1 MPIKHCREL
10 EAYVR
15 ETAAVIPTLQKMGIE
30 SSLWHQHLL
39 MAVDAGYG
47 RSEFLAALAR
57 LYKAFGL
64 VPGELDKKAVR
75 EYILLP
81 KGQEQA
87 ADGYRVTW
95 ETVLEAAQEMNRSK
109 ISVEMTTVLGIET
122 KIPSY
127 LLRIRAAFISRAM
140 NARPL
145 PFPPRDPSPILEKN
159 RVSS

>member
-1 MPIKHCREL
+1 M
-10 EAYVR
+10 
-15 ETAAVIPTLQKMGIE
+15 IPTLQKMGVE

-39 MAVDAGYG
+39 LAVDAGYG

-64 VPGELDKKAVR
+64 VKGELDKKSVR

-95 ETVLEAAQEMNRSK
+95 ETLLDSAQDMSRS
-109 ISVEMTTVLGIET
+109 
-122 KIPSY
+122 
-127 LLRIRAAFISRAM
+127 
-140 NARPL
+140 NARNGIAKDL
-145 PFPPRDPSPILEKN
+145 PAMRIGYEIDVVGPAIFLASAASDMVTATTIYPDGGLVATS
-159 RVSS
+159 